1 MWKAFVHAKTPLW
14 IKLCMV
20 GVVAYLISPVD
31 LVPDPIL
38 ILGWTDD
45 LVVITVA
52 MWLLGK
58 AIPPEVKAEI
68 EGPK

>member
-1 MWKAFVHAKTPLW
+1 
-14 IKLCMV
+14 MV

-58 AIPPEVKAEI
+58 AIPADVRMDI
-68 EGPK
+68 EGPNNQVRKQE

>member
-1 MWKAFVHAKTPLW
+1 
-14 IKLCMV
+14 MV

-68 EGPK
+68 EDPK